1 MKFKPTFS
9 QEVAEMFDFIT
20 NFLSYL
26 ENLLDTIKDLTG
38 IEIDFGIV
46 EFFLNQAENLADFI
60 ISLLEYILQ
69 EVSAQFLTQF

>member
-1 MKFKPTFS
+1 
-9 QEVAEMFDFIT
+9 MFDFIT
-20 NFLSYL
+20 NFLTYL
-26 ENLLDTIKDLTG
+26 ENLLETIKDLTG

-69 EVSAQFLTQF
+69 EVCSQFFIQF

>member
-1 MKFKPTFS
+1 
-9 QEVAEMFDFIT
+9 MFDFIT
-20 NFLSYL
+20 NFLTYL
-26 ENLLDTIKDLTG
+26 ENLLETIKDLTG

-69 EVSAQFLTQF
+69 EVSSQFFIQF